1 MKLQEAKTTSGNKCV
16 TQGKTQTTTPFTHKC
31 SVFLSTF
38 LWNKFS
44 RNLTAKFTVWGLELS
59 NSQKTETRWVQK
71 LLRLKGF
78 TYVQVRRVYVEKL
91 NRFGTK
97 YTGCPKKVT
106 LVRTECCSSLGA
118 PVQPPLELPLDLEK
132 PMSRSCFFGRFILR
146 LSEIT

>member
-59 NSQKTETRWVQK
+59 NSQKTEKGWVQK

-78 TYVQVRRVYVEKL
+78 TYVQVRREYVEKL

-97 YTGCPKKVT
+97 YTGCPKKSNF
-106 LVRTECCSSLGA
+106 LKTE
-118 PVQPPLELPLDLEK
+118 K
-132 PMSRSCFFGRFILR
+132 
-146 LSEIT
+146 